1 MKKYRLLSLLFLSLF
16 LTACMAVSGFAATKK
31 GIKSVTIK
39 AVCTDYEAEDM
50 DDDSSIEIVSSG
62 TGYDLEQY
70 EVENPEDVYDGTA
83 NPVVKIYLSAHDGYY
98 FNITKASQ
106 IKLSKC
112 KYKTAARQDSSTTL
126 VVTVELTEVKKTVGT
141 IEEISLED
149 SGKATW
155 EEVYNAGAYE
165 LRIFRNDSRVGSVT
179 VDVPFYDISSYFTR
193 EGSYL
198 FKVRAIHKADQSV
211 RGEWTESGTVYVDG
225 NRAKANREAAEA
237 AESAGEWIADRGN
250 WKFRLPDGT
259 FVANT
264 WRRIN
269 KQWYYFLPDSHIAR
283 GWTQVEG
290 AWYYFDP
297 TTGALWVNTT
307 TPDGYTVGIDGRRAE

>member
-1 MKKYRLLSLLFLSLF
+1 MKKYRLLSLFFISLL
-16 LTACMAVSGFAATKK
+16 LTACIAVTGFAATKK

-39 AVCTDYEAEDM
+39 AACTDYESEDM
-50 DDDSSIEIVSSG
+50 DDDSAIEIISSG
-62 TGYDLEQY
+62 TGYDLEHF
-70 EVENPEDVYDGTA
+70 EVENPDEVYEGTA
-83 NPVVKIYLSAHDGYY
+83 NPVVNVYLTARDGYY

-112 KYKTAARQDSSTTL
+112 KYKTASRQDSSTTL
-126 VVTVELTEVKKTVGT
+126 VVTVELTEIKKTVGN
-141 IEEISLED
+141 IEEINLED

-155 EEVYNAGAYE
+155 EEVFNAGSYE

-179 VDVPFYDISSYFTR
+179 VDTNSYDIASYFTR

-198 FKVRAIHKADQSV
+198 FRVRAIHKADQSV
-211 RGEWTESGTVYVDG
+211 RGEWAESNSIYL
-225 NRAKANREAAEA
+225 NAEKAKANREAAEA
-237 AESAGEWIADRGN
+237 AESAGDWIADKGS

-259 FVANT
+259 FVTSA

-269 KQWYYFLPDSHIAR
+269 KEWYYFLPDSHIAR
-283 GWTQVEG
+283 GWAQVDG

>member
-1 MKKYRLLSLLFLSLF
+1 MKKYRLLSLLFISLF

-50 DDDSSIEIVSSG
+50 DDDSAIEIISSG
-62 TGYDLEQY
+62 TGYDLGGF
-70 EVENPEDVYDGTA
+70 EVENPEEFYDGTA
-83 NPVVKIYLSAHDGYY
+83 NPVVKIFLSAHDDYY

-126 VVTVELTEVKKTVGT
+126 VVTVELTEIKKTVGD
-141 IEEISLED
+141 IEELNLED
-149 SGKATW
+149 NGKATW
-155 EEVYNAGAYE
+155 GEVYNAGSYE
-165 LRIFRNDSRVGSVT
+165 VRVLRNNSRVGSLT
-179 VDVPFYDISSYFTR
+179 VDITSCDISPYLTR
-193 EGSYL
+193 EGSYSY
-198 FKVRAIHKADQSV
+198 KVRAIHKADQSV
-211 RGEWTESGTVYVDG
+211 KGRWIESNSISVDED
-225 NRAKANREAAEA
+225 RAKANREAAEA
-237 AESAGEWIADRGN
+237 AESAGEWIADRGS

-259 FVANT
+259 FVANA